1 MNSFEIK
8 IITFYNNSFKT
19 YDSNVGKMHITKM
32 IMRRKRTQ
40 SEMVIKVASLVLMTS
55 YGSTK
60 TLSWDYVLR
69 YKGKGGNT
77 NLFDGGG
84 NFPPKLLK

>member
-1 MNSFEIK
+1 
-8 IITFYNNSFKT
+8 
-19 YDSNVGKMHITKM
+19 
-32 IMRRKRTQ
+32 MRRKRTQ
-40 SEMVIKVASLVLMTS
+40 REMVILVASLVLMTS

-60 TLSWDYVLR
+60 TLSWDYFLR

-84 NFPPKLLK
+84 NFPSKAVEVAKLQL

>member
-1 MNSFEIK
+1 
-8 IITFYNNSFKT
+8 
-19 YDSNVGKMHITKM
+19 MHITKM
-32 IMRRKRTQ
+32 IMRRKRTH

-55 YGSTK
+55 YCSTK

>member
-8 IITFYNNSFKT
+8 ITTFYNNSFKT
-19 YDSNVGKMHITKM
+19 YDSNVRKMHITKM

-40 SEMVIKVASLVLMTS
+40 REMVILVARLVLMTS

>member
-1 MNSFEIK
+1 MNSFEMKIK
-8 IITFYNNSFKT
+8 TFYNNSFKT
-19 YDSNVGKMHITKM
+19 CDSNVGKMHIIKM

-84 NFPPKLLK
+84 NFPLKLLK